1 MKPKSPATKTKRK
14 NMLRLERQQSRQG
27 IRAVGKMGGP
37 DKTRADMDK
46 VLEHIERIQDLGVCS

>member
-1 MKPKSPATKTKRK
+1 MTSPATPQKSDD
-14 NMLRLERQQSRQG
+14 MLMLQRQQSRQG

-46 VLEHIERIQDLGVCS
+46 VAQHIERLEDMGVCA